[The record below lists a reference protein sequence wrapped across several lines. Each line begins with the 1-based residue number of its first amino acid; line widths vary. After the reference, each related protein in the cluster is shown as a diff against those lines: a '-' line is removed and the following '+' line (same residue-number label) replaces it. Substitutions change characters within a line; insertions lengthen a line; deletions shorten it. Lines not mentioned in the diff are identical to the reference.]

1 MKGLNEKMKLTKK
14 SDKGKLLILALLPLI
29 LLIVSLCIGRYYVN
43 PQTTFSLLLSNFFPV
58 ESIWEPIEELIILK
72 VRLPRV
78 LMALIIGAGLS
89 VSGTAF
95 QSIFGNP
102 LVSPHVLGVSAG
114 AGFGAALGILLSSNV
129 FVIQIM
135 ALAFGI
141 GAVMITYLIS
151 QRKKA
156 STLFM
161 LVLSGVITGAFFTAL
176 ISLIKY
182 AADPDDKLPEIVYW
196 LMGSLTGTSINDVI
210 ISSPFIIGGMI
221 ILVLL
226 RWKINILSLSEE
238 EARSLGI
245 DITKY
250 RLIII
255 GASTIITAV
264 SVALCGIVGWI
275 GLVIPHVGR
284 MIVGNDHKVLIPA
297 SIFLGGFYL
306 LLIDNMSRI
315 LTSAEI
321 PLSILTAV
329 IGAPFFAYLLRKTG
343 GRWA

>member
-1 MKGLNEKMKLTKK
+1 MKLTKK
-14 SDKGKLLILALLPLI
+14 SNKGKLLILALLPLI

-161 LVLSGVITGAFFTAL
+161 LVLSG
-176 ISLIKY
+176 
-182 AADPDDKLPEIVYW
+182 DNW
-196 LMGSLTGTSINDVI
+196 C
-210 ISSPFIIGGMI
+210 
-221 ILVLL
+221 IL
-226 RWKINILSLSEE
+226 
-238 EARSLGI
+238 
-245 DITKY
+245 Y
-250 RLIII
+250 
-255 GASTIITAV
+255 
-264 SVALCGIVGWI
+264 C
-275 GLVIPHVGR
+275 PH
-284 MIVGNDHKVLIPA
+284 
-297 SIFLGGFYL
+297 IF
-306 LLIDNMSRI
+306 D
-315 LTSAEI
+315 
-321 PLSILTAV
+321 
-329 IGAPFFAYLLRKTG
+329 
-343 GRWA
+343 